1 MRAISRFASFSRA
14 LFSSAPV
21 ADWKRR
27 LNSSCRRSC
36 NAFSNS
42 SSVMSLMSLALKE
55 IRLPLHELRLHRELR
70 AGKSERFL
78 CERLRYACE
87 LEHHATRLDDGD
99 PVLGRA
105 LARAHARLGR
115 LLGRRLVREDV
126 DPDLPAALDL
136 ARHRDAGGLDLAV
149 GDPGRLE
156 RLQAVVAELHGR
168 LTLREPATPAALVLA
183 VFHFLREE
191 HYSSAFSCF
200 VGSSVCCFGVV
211 VSGASATGAGVVS
224 TCLST
229 GGCSRPSADFACSSV
244 RGRSTFSWLRA
255 RSRGAPPP
263 PPRLWPPRPP
273 WPPRPRRDGR
283 TGPRPSRSR
292 CRSRPLSREAPRPS
306 TFARRRRAWSCSPSR
321 TSFSVSRP
329 PYPSGMISPLLIQTF

>member
-55 IRLPLHELRLHRELR
+55 ISLSFHEFGLDRELR
-70 AGKSERFL
+70 ASESKRFL
-78 CERLRYACE
+78 CKRLRHTCE

-105 LARAHARLGR
+105 LAGAHARLRR

-168 LTLREPATPAALVLA
+168 LTLREPATAATLVLP
-183 VFHFLREE
+183 VLHFLREQ
-191 HYSSAFSCF
+191 HQLSAFSCF

-211 VSGASATGAGVVS
+211 VSGASATGAAVVS
-224 TCLST
+224 TCGST
-229 GGCSRPSADFACSSV
+229 GGCSRPSAEVAVSSV
-244 RGRSTFSWLRA
+244 RGFSTLSACPA
-255 RSRGAPPP
+255 R
-263 PPRLWPPRPP
+263 PRPAGRPRPLWPPRPP
-273 WPPRPRRDGR
+273 PAPRPAPPRLRDGR
-283 TGPRPSRSR
+283 
-292 CRSRPLSREAPRPS
+292 
-306 TFARRRRAWSCSPSR
+306 
-321 TSFSVSRP
+321 
-329 PYPSGMISPLLIQTF
+329 